1 MGRLERAWGWG
12 GQEGEMCSF
21 KCSWEEGGTEKGPSE
36 LSRVVL
42 PVEVLGQFV
51 NGRVGVG
58 F

>member
-1 MGRLERAWGWG
+1 MG

-21 KCSWEEGGTEKGPSE
+21 KCSWGAGGTEEGPSK

-51 NGRVGVG
+51 DGRVGVG

>member
-1 MGRLERAWGWG
+1 MGWG

-21 KCSWEEGGTEKGPSE
+21 KCSWGAGGTEEGPSE

-51 NGRVGVG
+51 DGRVGVG